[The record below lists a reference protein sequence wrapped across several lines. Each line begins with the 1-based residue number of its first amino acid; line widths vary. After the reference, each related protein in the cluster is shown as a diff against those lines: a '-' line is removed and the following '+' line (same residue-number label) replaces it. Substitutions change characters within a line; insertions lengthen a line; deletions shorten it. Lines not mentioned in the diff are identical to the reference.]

1 MNISKEFF
9 LPVLIGINIA
19 AQVRADNWM
28 GRLPDD
34 AYVAVLSIPGA
45 HDAATGEGWA
55 EGSEELG
62 NQFAKTQDLSIRD
75 QWSVGVRMFDLRPC
89 VYENYMNINHGIVPT
104 SAHFEDVLCLLR
116 DSLIANPSEF
126 VLLHLLHETSGDQV
140 ENVYNT
146 RLLEIL
152 NRDDLKDYFAVFKND
167 LKVGD
172 VRGKI
177 LLLSRDNYSTNPV
190 GGIFKNWTG
199 EANWSKQT
207 QGVIAGINSI
217 TAKLY
222 MQDYSDTHNE
232 GWVDTKIAAINRL
245 LDFSTKHKTSAT
257 MASTIRWVINFASAY
272 SQVVS
277 LFGYEISTSDGYRDN
292 ATHSHKAILDYLA
305 SHDAGPTG
313 IIMMDYAGVD
323 STGEYEVKGA
333 ELVRAI
339 IDNNFKYLQDTSGI
353 IPVTENKETSGI
365 YSVSG
370 MQLDGIKKGINIVR
384 YDDGSVAKLLY
395 K

>member
-1 MNISKEFF
+1 
-9 LPVLIGINIA
+9 
-19 AQVRADNWM
+19 
-28 GRLPDD
+28 
-34 AYVAVLSIPGA
+34 
-45 HDAATGEGWA
+45 
-55 EGSEELG
+55 
-62 NQFAKTQDLSIRD
+62 
-75 QWSVGVRMFDLRPC
+75 
-89 VYENYMNINHGIVPT
+89 
-104 SAHFEDVLCLLR
+104 
-116 DSLIANPSEF
+116 
-126 VLLHLLHETSGDQV
+126 
-140 ENVYNT
+140 
-146 RLLEIL
+146 
-152 NRDDLKDYFAVFKND
+152 
-167 LKVGD
+167 
-172 VRGKI
+172 
-177 LLLSRDNYSTNPV
+177 
-190 GGIFKNWTG
+190 
-199 EANWSKQT
+199 
-207 QGVIAGINSI
+207 
-217 TAKLY
+217 